1 MAGVFWKGDG
11 RPPAATAAQQVAVIA
26 AKNKVRKG
34 GLWEQA
40 PKRVWDFITRLETRE
55 RERLGEVQQS

>member
-1 MAGVFWKGDG
+1 MAEVFWKGDG
-11 RPPAATAAQQVAVIA
+11 RPPAATAAEQVRVIA
-26 AKNKVRKG
+26 AKNKVRR